1 MKAADA
7 RLALKEANQRILT
20 LEAERSVRTTMVA
33 STDSLIPRTS
43 LPDRPIVVN
52 TSTTPKLPASMQ
64 LSLSGNSVVNDDAA
78 ACASV
83 YYEKA

>member
-43 LPDRPIVVN
+43 FVVN